1 MNESHHSH
9 LVRFE
14 VASDHDSSRISALL
28 EALGYTAERVG
39 SLGQP
44 DHATRAERMIRR
56 YMLTE
61 REGEVLRLFVAGKSG
76 EEIGAAL
83 DISRATVKWHRHNIF
98 AKTGV
103 ANELHL
109 MRLALGGAA

>member
-1 MNESHHSH
+1 MSGSHHSH

-14 VASDHDSSRISALL
+14 VSSDDDSVRVAAIL
-28 EALGYTAERVG
+28 EALGYTAKRVG
-39 SLGQP
+39 SLGEP
-44 DHATRAERMIRR
+44 DHVTRAERMARR
-56 YMLTE
+56 YKLTA
-61 REGEVLRLFVAGKSG
+61 REAEILHLFVAGKSG